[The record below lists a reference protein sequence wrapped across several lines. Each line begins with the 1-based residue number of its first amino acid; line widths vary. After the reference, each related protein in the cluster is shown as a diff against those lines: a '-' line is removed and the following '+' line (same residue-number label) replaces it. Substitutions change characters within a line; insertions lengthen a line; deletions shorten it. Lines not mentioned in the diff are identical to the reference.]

1 MKYTAL
7 IPCAILSTLLSA
19 QDDPRAEGRVAPPEA
34 PRQAALSDVLG
45 MTVRLQASPEARA
58 AAATEGKVAGRPT
71 GSIED
76 LVLAA
81 GSGEAYWAAVSVG
94 GMLGIGDRI
103 VAVPNSALV
112 CVPTEGKPLFELR
125 ATEAELKALPEFDLK
140 ASKGAGLSAALQ
152 SAENSWTKARP
163 TWRAK
168 TVEASLRKVDG
179 AEPIIAPASFLAS
192 HLMGCAVKSRD
203 GKAFGSVSDGCYNLD
218 TNTVDYLVVG
228 RGGVIGVGE
237 SHYLIPYKAA
247 PLVLVGEDDKPRL
260 SLAKSAAELVDA
272 PRYNKPDHGMVSGEN
287 GRQAC
292 EFYGV
297 EHHAKTTP
305 ANAAKAISREPKK

>member
-19 QDDPRAEGRVAPPEA
+19 QDDRRAEGGGATPEA
-34 PRQAALSDVLG
+34 PRHAALSDVLG
-45 MTVRLQASPEARA
+45 MTVRLQATPEARA
-58 AAATEGKVAGRPT
+58 AAATEGKLASRPT

-81 GSGEAYWAAVSVG
+81 DSGEAYWAAVSVG

-112 CVPTEGKPLFELR
+112 CVPTEGKPVFELR

-140 ASKGAGLSAALQ
+140 ASKGAGLSAALR
-152 SAENSWTKARP
+152 SAENSWKKARP
-163 TWRAK
+163 TWHAK

-179 AEPIIAPASFLAS
+179 AEQVVVPDSFLAS
-192 HLMGCAVKSRD
+192 HLMGCPVKSRD
-203 GKAFGSVSDGCYNLD
+203 GKAFGSVGEGCYNLE
-218 TNTVDYLVVG
+218 TNSVDYLVVG

-237 SHYLIPYKAA
+237 SHYLIPYKAG
-247 PLVLVGEDDKPRL
+247 PLVFVGEDNKPSL
-260 SLAKSAAELVDA
+260 SLAKSAAELADA
-272 PRYNKPDHGMVSGEN
+272 PRYNKPDHGLVSEEN

-297 EHHAKTTP
+297 EHHAKT
-305 ANAAKAISREPKK
+305 AKAISRELKK